1 MNIKNKILS
10 TNGRFFSVKFIK
22 ADGSTRKMVARIGV
36 KKHLRGGES
45 TVSHKDYLL
54 TVFDVQKKA
63 YRNINLD
70 KVFEFNR
77 EKVLTKQKQLTN

>member
-22 ADGSTRKMVARIGV
+22 ADGSERKMVARLGV
-36 KKHLRGGES
+36 KKYLRGGSS
-45 TVSHKDYLL
+45 TVRDKDYLI
-54 TVFDVQKKA
+54 TVFDVQKGA

-70 KVFEFNR
+70 RVFEFNR
-77 EKVLTKQKQLTN
+77 EKVLTKA